1 MANKDLSGEFILSP
15 EKINT
20 QQEPAV
26 TRPAPSTSREI
37 RQEQENTNE
46 TSEESTRKHSKPHFY
61 SAFAHYPDGFTFK
74 DQENGEEVILLI
86 RQHFITN
93 LPWIVGFTLLG
104 FFPPLFF
111 FFAPLFLDSLLIS
124 PALLVITTLFYYL
137 VLFAFAVLYFTLWYF
152 NAGIITNKRIID
164 IDVPNILI
172 RVLSEAR
179 LNAVQDV
186 TITQVGGIRSIFNYG
201 DVDIQT
207 EAVRQNLEFYR
218 VPQPN
223 FIRTLV
229 GNLVV
234 HRK

>member
-1 MANKDLSGEFILSP
+1 MPDNKLSGEFILSSEK
-15 EKINT
+15 EKIQVSDSDINSPTVSANT
-20 QQEPAV
+20 GSEKLTV
-26 TRPAPSTSREI
+26 K
-37 RQEQENTNE
+37 ENHTY
-46 TSEESTRKHSKPHFY
+46 SKPHFY
-61 SAFAHYPDGFTFK
+61 SAFSHYPKGFTFK
-74 DQENGEEVILLI
+74 DQEEDEEVILLV
-86 RQHFITN
+86 RQHLITN
-93 LPWIVGFTLLG
+93 LPWILGFTLLG
-104 FFPPLFF
+104 FIPPLFF
-111 FFAPLFLDSLLIS
+111 FFSPFFLSSFPVSGSMIAIIVS
-124 PALLVITTLFYYL
+124 FYYL
-137 VLFAFAVLYFTLWYF
+137 ALFTFAILYFALWYF
-152 NAGIITNKRIID
+152 NVGIITSKRIID

-223 FIRTLV
+223 FIRTVV

-234 HRK
+234 HRR